1 MPDPQVDSK
10 SEVETLSI
18 DAARPIL
25 GDLVNRADYIGTP
38 TVLTRYGKAVAAIV
52 PIRDLD
58 RLRELDA
65 PAISEV

>member
-52 PIRDLD
+52 PIRDLEK
-58 RLRELDA
+58 LGIVLA
-65 PAISEV
+65 PAAAQ